1 MCFQYKIP
9 IFNLTYTKGHYII
22 NTCLEFVSVSVNR
35 LKREKA
41 ANKKNSKSRHF
52 PCPDWIQNVT
62 VTCKRSHF

>member
-22 NTCLEFVSVSVNR
+22 NTCLEFMSVSVNR

-41 ANKKNSKSRHF
+41 GN
-52 PCPDWIQNVT
+52 
-62 VTCKRSHF
+62 